1 MSTVELLLKVKRF
14 LKLPCYSLFDIL
26 VKGVEF
32 EIGDRPCRD
41 MVESKKVIKGEIQME
56 EIIYTEKP
64 NLNKPYLI
72 IGFEGWPNAGEVSSF
87 ALQHLVDSLEA
98 RRFASIPTG
107 NFYQTSSLRPMA
119 VIKEG
124 RLIEL
129 KSPGNH
135 FYYVKT
141 LLSSDLILFHGV
153 EPHLRWDLFAD
164 LLLDLAV
171 KFNVMQIFTIGGTYD
186 YIPHTCPPMVSALY
200 NHEGLRENV
209 IRAGLGLTEYSGP
222 ISIHTFILEAA
233 KKRDLKA
240 ISLWG
245 HAPHYL
251 QTKNIKVVCSVLKR
265 LINLTRIEVDLT
277 ELEKAGDYFDQQ
289 VSHLVEEDP
298 KLREVISKLEE
309 VYKRSGKIP
318 EPSGGEEGVKEDK
331 VVYIRAFLKKLED
344 EEKKEGE

>member
-1 MSTVELLLKVKRF
+1 MTSPKSWAGDEL
-14 LKLPCYSLFDIL
+14 P
-26 VKGVEF
+26 
-32 EIGDRPCRD
+32 
-41 MVESKKVIKGEIQME
+41 ME

-72 IGFEGWPNAGEVSSF
+72 IGFEGWPDAGEVSSF
-87 ALQHLVDSLEA
+87 ALQHLVDSLKA
-98 RRFASIPTG
+98 KRFASIPTE
-107 NFYQTSSLRPMA
+107 NFYQISSLRPMA

-135 FYYVKT
+135 FYYVKAP
-141 LLSSDLILFHGV
+141 LFNDLILFQGV

-164 LLLDLAV
+164 LLLDVAE
-171 KFNVMQIFTIGGTYD
+171 KFHVAQVFTVGGTYD
-186 YIPHTCPPMVSALY
+186 YIPHTYPPMVSALF
-200 NHEGLRENV
+200 NHEALRERV
-209 IRAGLGLTEYSGP
+209 IEAGLGLTEYSGP

-245 HAPHYL
+245 HAPQYL
-251 QTKNIKVVCSVLKR
+251 QTKNVKVVCSVLKR
-265 LINLTRIEVDLT
+265 LMDLTKIEVDLS

-289 VSHLVEEDP
+289 VNHLVEEDP
-298 KLREVISKLEE
+298 KLKEVISKLEE

-318 EPSGGEEGVKEDK
+318 DPSGRDGGVKEDK
-331 VVYIRAFLKKLED
+331 VVYIQAFLKKSED
-344 EEKKEGE
+344 EEKKEG